1 MTRKTPRIL
10 VFQHL
15 NVEHPGVFRDFMRE
29 DGIEWQAVELD
40 RGEPI
45 PDLSDYD
52 GLWVMGGPMDVWEEE
67 QYPWLKAEKA
77 AIREA
82 VVDRQMPFLG
92 ICLGHQLLADALG
105 GRVGPAAAPEVGIYE
120 VEKTADGEKSP
131 FLLGLP
137 GTMKCLQW
145 HAAEVQQ
152 PPDGASVLA
161 TNAGCAI
168 QSLSFGEKALS
179 TQYHT
184 EISTVTVAEWASIP
198 TYRAALEK
206 ILGPDALSRF
216 EAETNQNLTLLNQS
230 ARRLFD
236 NWKTIAF
243 GAWE

>member
-1 MTRKTPRIL
+1 MTRKTPRLL

-67 QYPWLKAEKA
+67 QYPWLKAEKS

-92 ICLGHQLLADALG
+92 VCLGHQLLADALG
-105 GRVGPAAAPEVGIYE
+105 GTVGPAAAPEVGIYE
-120 VEKTADGEKSP
+120 VEKTAAGEKSP

-152 PPDGASVLA
+152 PPDWRICPGDECRVCHPEPVVWRKSAQHPVSYGNIGRDGRRMGQHSHLSRR
-161 TNAGCAI
+161 AGKNTRPRC
-168 QSLSFGEKALS
+168 ALS
-179 TQYHT
+179 
-184 EISTVTVAEWASIP
+184 V
-198 TYRAALEK
+198 
-206 ILGPDALSRF
+206 
-216 EAETNQNLTLLNQS
+216 
-230 ARRLFD
+230 
-236 NWKTIAF
+236 
-243 GAWE
+243 

>member
-1 MTRKTPRIL
+1 MTRKTPRLL

-15 NVEHPGVFRDFMRE
+15 SVEHPGVFRDFMRE

-40 RGEPI
+40 QGEPI
-45 PDLSDYD
+45 PDLSGYD
-52 GLWVMGGPMDVWEEE
+52 GLWAMGGPMDVWEEE

-92 ICLGHQLLADALG
+92 VCLGHQLLADALG
-105 GRVGPAAAPEVGIYE
+105 GTVGPAAEPEVGIYE
-120 VEKTADGEKSP
+120 VEKTVAGEKSP
-131 FLLGLP
+131 FLLGLS

-152 PPDGASVLA
+152 PPAGASVLA
-161 TNAGCAI
+161 TNAACAI
-168 QSLSFGEKALS
+168 QGLAFGKKALS

-184 EISTVTVAEWASIP
+184 EISAVTVAEWAGVP

-206 ILGPDALSRF
+206 ILGPNALAQF
-216 EAETNQNLTLLNQS
+216 EAETKRHLRLLNQS

-236 NWKTIAF
+236 NWRAIAF
-243 GAWE
+243 GAN

>member
-1 MTRKTPRIL
+1 MTRKTPRLL

-15 NVEHPGVFRDFMRE
+15 SVEHPGVFRDFMRE

-45 PDLSDYD
+45 PDLGDYD
-52 GLWVMGGPMDVWEEE
+52 GLWAMGGPMDVWEEA
-67 QYPWLKAEKA
+67 QYPWLRAEKA

-92 ICLGHQLLADALG
+92 VCLGHQLLADALG
-105 GRVGPAAAPEVGIYE
+105 GTVGPAAAPEVGIYE
-120 VEKTADGEKSP
+120 VEKTAAGEKSP

-137 GTMKCLQW
+137 GTMTCLQW

-152 PPDGASVLA
+152 PPKGASVLA
-161 TNAGCAI
+161 TNAACAI
-168 QSLSFGEKALS
+168 QGLSFGEKALS

-184 EISTVTVAEWASIP
+184 EISAVTVAEWAGVP

-216 EAETNQNLTLLNQS
+216 EAETKRHLRLLNQS

-236 NWKTIAF
+236 NWRAMAF
-243 GAWE
+243 GTLE

>member
-1 MTRKTPRIL
+1 MTRKTPRLL

-15 NVEHPGVFRDFMRE
+15 SVEHPGVFRDFMRE

-40 RGEPI
+40 QGEPI
-45 PDLSDYD
+45 PDLSGYD
-52 GLWVMGGPMDVWEEE
+52 GLWAMGGPMDVWEEE
-67 QYPWLKAEKA
+67 QYPWLRAEKA

-92 ICLGHQLLADALG
+92 VCLGHQLLADALG
-105 GRVGPAAAPEVGIYE
+105 GTVGPAAEPEVGIYE
-120 VEKTADGEKSP
+120 VKKTVAGEKSP
-131 FLLGLP
+131 FLLGLS
-137 GTMKCLQW
+137 GTMTCLQW

-152 PPDGASVLA
+152 PPAGASVLA
-161 TNAGCAI
+161 TNAACAI
-168 QSLSFGEKALS
+168 QGLAFGKKALS

-184 EISTVTVAEWASIP
+184 EISAVTVAEWASVP

-206 ILGPDALSRF
+206 ILGPDALAQF
-216 EAETNQNLTLLNQS
+216 EAETKRHLRLLNQS

-236 NWKTIAF
+236 NWRAIAF

>member
-1 MTRKTPRIL
+1 
-10 VFQHL
+10 
-15 NVEHPGVFRDFMRE
+15 
-29 DGIEWQAVELD
+29 
-40 RGEPI
+40 
-45 PDLSDYD
+45 
-52 GLWVMGGPMDVWEEE
+52 MDVWEEA

-92 ICLGHQLLADALG
+92 VCLGHQLLADALG
-105 GRVGPAAAPEVGIYE
+105 GTVGPAAEPEVGIYE
-120 VEKTADGEKSP
+120 VEKTAAGEKSP

-152 PPDGASVLA
+152 PPVGASVLA
-161 TNAGCAI
+161 TNTACTI
-168 QSLSFGEKALS
+168 QGLAFGEKALS

-184 EISTVTVAEWASIP
+184 EISSVTVAEWAGVP

-206 ILGPDALSRF
+206 ILGPDAQARF
-216 EAETNQNLTLLNQS
+216 EAETNKYLTLLNQS

-236 NWKTIAF
+236 NWKTSAF
-243 GAWE
+243 GALG

>member
-1 MTRKTPRIL
+1 MTRKTPRLL

-92 ICLGHQLLADALG
+92 
-105 GRVGPAAAPEVGIYE
+105 
-120 VEKTADGEKSP
+120 
-131 FLLGLP
+131 
-137 GTMKCLQW
+137 
-145 HAAEVQQ
+145 
-152 PPDGASVLA
+152 SVSA
-161 TNAGCAI
+161 TNCWR
-168 QSLSFGEKALS
+168 
-179 TQYHT
+179 T
-184 EISTVTVAEWASIP
+184 
-198 TYRAALEK
+198 R
-206 ILGPDALSRF
+206 
-216 EAETNQNLTLLNQS
+216 S
-230 ARRLFD
+230 AVQ
-236 NWKTIAF
+236 
-243 GAWE
+243 